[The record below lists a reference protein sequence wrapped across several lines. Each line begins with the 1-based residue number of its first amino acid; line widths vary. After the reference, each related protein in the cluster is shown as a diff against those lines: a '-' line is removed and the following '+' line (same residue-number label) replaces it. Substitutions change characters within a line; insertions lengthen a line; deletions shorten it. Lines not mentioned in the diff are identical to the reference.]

1 MTSAW
6 STLRSNLAGGS
17 TSLLRRP
24 HDLLRHRSARFAL
37 VGIAA
42 TVMHGGTLGLL
53 SGPARLPALSANT
66 LALLASALFSYLGH
80 RSFTFRSTVTHAKSL
95 VKFLGQLAGSWIVT
109 SAIAVALI
117 PVLGPWPVSA
127 LIVVLVP
134 CLNYLVYARWT
145 FR

>member
-6 STLRSNLAGGS
+6 SSLRANLAGGS

-24 HDLLRHRSARFAL
+24 CDLLRHRSARFAL
-37 VGIAA
+37 VGVAA

-53 SGPARLPALSANT
+53 SGPAQLSPLAANT
-66 LALLASALFSYLGH
+66 AALLASALFSYLGH
-80 RSFTFRSTVTHAKSL
+80 RSFTFRSTTTHSKSL
-95 VKFLGQLAGSWIVT
+95 VRFLAQLAGSWVVT

-117 PVLGPWPVSA
+117 PVFGGWPVSA

>member
-6 STLRSNLAGGS
+6 SSLRSNLAGVP

-24 HDLLRHRSARFAL
+24 YDLLRHRSARFAL
-37 VGIAA
+37 VGVAA

-53 SGPARLPALSANT
+53 SGPAQVPPLAANT
-66 LALLASALFSYLGH
+66 LALFASAMLSYLGH
-80 RSFTFRSTVTHAKSL
+80 RSFTFRSTTMHAKSL
-95 VKFLGQLAGSWIVT
+95 MKFLAQLAGSWLVT

-117 PVLGPWPVSA
+117 PVIGGWPVSA
-127 LIVVLVP
+127 VIVVLVP

>member
-6 STLRSNLAGGS
+6 SSLRSNLACGP

-24 HDLLRHRSARFAL
+24 YEVLRHRSARFAL
-37 VGIAA
+37 VGVAA

-53 SGPARLPALSANT
+53 SGPAQLPPLAANT
-66 LALLASALFSYLGH
+66 LALLASALLSYLGH
-80 RSFTFRSTVTHAKSL
+80 RSFTFRSTATHAKSL
-95 VKFLGQLAGSWIVT
+95 VKFLTQLAGSWVIT
-109 SAIAVALI
+109 SAIAVTLI
-117 PVLGPWPVSA
+117 PVIGGWPVSA

-134 CLNYLVYARWT
+134 CLNYVVYARWT